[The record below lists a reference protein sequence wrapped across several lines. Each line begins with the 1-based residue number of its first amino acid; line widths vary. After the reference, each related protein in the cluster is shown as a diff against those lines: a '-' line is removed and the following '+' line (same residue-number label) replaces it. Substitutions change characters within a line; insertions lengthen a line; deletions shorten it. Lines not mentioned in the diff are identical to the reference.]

1 MRVGILKDSL
11 KMASYNALFRA
22 IGGLQHGD
30 SLKPWQIAL
39 INNMANPSDNNEV
52 RLKSPEEISQ
62 MHENREKFR
71 KALRAEFDAAA
82 LNSACRLPSD
92 DPDRILFKFEGR
104 KKLRED
110 LSNEQ

>member
-1 MRVGILKDSL
+1 MRVGILKNSL
-11 KMASYNALFRA
+11 KMASYAAAFRS

-39 INNMANPSDNNEV
+39 INSMVDGPKNPNEI

-71 KALRAEFDAAA
+71 KALR
-82 LNSACRLPSD
+82 
-92 DPDRILFKFEGR
+92 
-104 KKLRED
+104 ED
-110 LSNEQ
+110 LSNER